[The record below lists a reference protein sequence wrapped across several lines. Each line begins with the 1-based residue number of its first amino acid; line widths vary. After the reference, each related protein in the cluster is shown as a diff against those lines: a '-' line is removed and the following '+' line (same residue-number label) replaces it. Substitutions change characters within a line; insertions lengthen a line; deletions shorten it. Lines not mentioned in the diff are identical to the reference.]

1 MNPVNFSAELN
12 DEQLAAVQ
20 APDGPVLVIAAAG
33 TGKTRTLIYRVAW
46 LVQEKKVRGE
56 NILLLTFTNK
66 AAKEMMERARL
77 NVGAENLLGMWGGTF
92 HHVANRILRQHA
104 ALVGYRNDFSILD
117 SDDQKTLCKTLYE
130 ELGLKGNDQ
139 FPKPQV
145 LLSLFSLAANKDVDP
160 RDLISERFENFDT
173 DLESI
178 LKVHDAYTERKQTLN
193 VMDFDDL
200 LLNAVRVLDENEGPR
215 EYYQHKFRYV
225 MVDEYQDTNPVQAD
239 FVKLLS
245 GGTGNLLV
253 VGDDFQS
260 IYGWR
265 GADFRNI
272 LHFERDFPG
281 AVKYELVTNYR
292 SVPGVLAVAN
302 KCIAGNPEQFQK
314 ELRAVRSGGPTPVF
328 ARLSDGGHQARYVV
342 NAIRTLR
349 RSGYRYSD
357 FAILYRAHFHAMEMQ
372 LELNREG
379 IPHVITSG
387 VRFFEQAHIK
397 DMLCLPRLVCNPRDE
412 LAFARLIC
420 LLPGVGAKGAAKLWS
435 KLSRKFDPLLS
446 EDRKRLHEAVPK
458 RGKAFWEP
466 IHEMLEQAEREELTR
481 NPGELIFLF
490 LKAFYDEY
498 AVDTFDNYANRV
510 EDIHGMIDYCGQF
523 ESLEGF
529 MSELALQT
537 NLDESN
543 ARDESDQDAVRL
555 GTIHQ
560 AKGLEHPVVLVLWC
574 VDGMFPSGRALEESD
589 GGGESEERR
598 LFYVA
603 ATRAKDHL
611 FFCVPNV
618 RRQRDGGV
626 VYYEPSRFVT
636 ELPEGVLRVER
647 GGYY

>member
-1 MNPVNFSAELN
+1 MAVDFEQELN
-12 DEQLAAVQ
+12 QEQLAAVR

-46 LVQEKKVRGE
+46 LVQEMGVRGE

-66 AAKEMMERARL
+66 AAHEMMARARQC
-77 NVGAENLLGMWGGTF
+77 VGADQLAGMWGGTF

-104 ALVGYRNDFSILD
+104 QMAGYRNDFGILD
-117 SDDQKTLCKTLYE
+117 SDDQKTLLKTIHE
-130 ELGLKGNDQ
+130 ELGHKGDDR

-145 LLSLFSLAANKDVDP
+145 LLGLFSLAANKAVDP
-160 RDLISERFENFDT
+160 REMVLDHFADHHVDVDQIMRVYE
-173 DLESI
+173 
-178 LKVHDAYTERKQTLN
+178 AYTTRKVELN

-200 LLNAVRVLDENEGPR
+200 LINAVRVLAENEGPR
-215 EYYQHKFRYV
+215 AYYQHKFRYV

-245 GGTGNLLV
+245 EGTGNLLV

-265 GADFRNI
+265 GADYRNI
-272 LHFERDFPG
+272 IDFPHQHPE
-281 AVKYELVTNYR
+281 AHMFQLVTNYR
-292 SVPGVLAVAN
+292 SVPGVLKVAN

-314 ELRAVRSGGPTPVF
+314 ELIAVRSGGPTPVL
-328 ARLSDGGHQARYVV
+328 AKLSDGGHQARYVV

-349 RSGYRYSD
+349 RAGYRYSD

-379 IPHVITSG
+379 IPHVVTSG

-397 DMLCLPRLVCNPRDE
+397 DVLCLPRLLLNPRDE
-412 LAFARLIC
+412 LAFTRVLC

-435 KLSRKFDPLLS
+435 KLSRKFDPSLS
-446 EDRKRLHEAVPK
+446 EDRKRLMDGLAK
-458 RGKAFWEP
+458 RGKPMWEP
-466 IHEMLEQAEREELTR
+466 VDAMLEQAEREELTR
-481 NPGELIFLF
+481 NPGELVHLY
-490 LKAFYDEY
+490 LQAFYDEY
-498 AVDTFDNYANRV
+498 AVETYDNYNTRV
-510 EDIHGMIDYCGQF
+510 EDIHGLVDYCSQF

-537 NLDESN
+537 NLDES
-543 ARDESDQDAVRL
+543 AGRDKPDEDAVRL

-574 VDGMFPSGRALEESD
+574 VDGMFPSGRALEEGD

-611 FFCVPNV
+611 YFCVPNV

-626 VYYEPSRFVT
+626 VYYEPSRFVS